1 MSQLETDNK
10 GPEEKNQG
18 NRQDENILWLLVVNI
33 ISALKCCLDM

>member
-1 MSQLETDNK
+1 MNQVETDNE

-18 NRQDENILWLLVVNI
+18 NRQDENILWLLVDI